1 MESRMKKSVFAL
13 SALSAL
19 LLAACGDSSND
30 SPATRAEKCAASPK
44 VTKACLEGTWKLDH
58 FEGGDGSKIEE
69 AFDRVG
75 GSLKFAVSN
84 AASNTAEEPFSYATA
99 REDMTVSC
107 PAGKWTLAADSASFA
122 SLSCVD
128 WNADVGAAAVVMR
141 GTDTLVVSKSPFE
154 KYVTT
159 YVDVV
164 NEVYVIQE

>member
-1 MESRMKKSVFAL
+1 MESQMKKSVFAL

-44 VTKACLEGTWKLDH
+44 VTKACLEGSWKLDH
-58 FEGGDGSKIEE
+58 FEDGDGSKIEE

-75 GSLKFAVSN
+75 GVLSFAV
-84 AASNTAEEPFSYATA
+84 SNTAEELFSYTTA
-99 REDMTVSC
+99 HEDVAVSC
-107 PAGKWTLAADSASFA
+107 PAGKWTLAADSVSFA
-122 SLSCVD
+122 SLTCVD
-128 WNADVGAAAVVMR
+128 WDANVGAVAVVMR

-154 KYVTT
+154 KYITT